1 MEPLSPRC
9 SIPSLDEPL
18 MRRVRGEFLETPGLS
33 PTMPEAVR
41 LFQLSQDECS
51 RVLSHLVSDG
61 FLRQARHG
69 RFCMT

>member
-1 MEPLSPRC
+1 
-9 SIPSLDEPL
+9 